1 MHRKERAPQPSLP
14 HPENHAYFP
23 QGEINQVLQR
33 EVVKR
38 AGKDNLVWA
47 IGYGSQVSGDAGKRS
62 MYDVMIVVED
72 IEKFHARNL
81 LLRPF
86 DYGQPHV
93 TKWHALLN
101 KFGFNFYHTHFM
113 NVDKNKSSLKLAV
126 ISKKDFIRG
135 CRGTVDK
142 KEAFEKG
149 AFGMYVAGRVQ
160 KVALSPLYKSEKDA
174 AVMEAA
180 INTARID
187 GVWYALGFLNNKF
200 TYDELVK
207 AYVSLSYWADVRVE
221 KRGKIETLIKNN
233 EADYRKMLEPIIEA
247 FIKNKLIKVEE
258 EGFGW
263 YEKVHSL
270 SASDTYLRLLNL
282 KKIAFLT
289 NYLKNPLSAGLTK
302 GITYAL
308 LKIARVADSLP
319 PVHRATQK
327 ITEVKLRLS
336 PQKPKK

>member
-1 MHRKERAPQPSLP
+1 MHRQERVSQPSLP
-14 HPENHAYFP
+14 QPENHAYFP
-23 QGEINQVLQR
+23 QGEINQALQKEVL
-33 EVVKR
+33 KR

-62 MYDVMIVVED
+62 MYDVMLVVED
-72 IEKFHARNL
+72 VEKFHARNL

-86 DYGQPHV
+86 DYGQPHIA
-93 TKWHALLN
+93 KWHALLN
-101 KFGFNFYHTHFM
+101 KFGFNFYHSHF
-113 NVDKNKSSLKLAV
+113 KNIDNSTSRLKLAV

-135 CRGTVDK
+135 CSGTVDR
-142 KEAFEKG
+142 KEASEKG

-160 KVALSPLYKSEKDA
+160 KAALSPYKNEKDA
-174 AVMEAA
+174 TVMEAA

-221 KRGKIETLIKNN
+221 KSRKIETLIKNS

-263 YEKVHSL
+263 YEKVHYL
-270 SASDTYLRLLNL
+270 SVSDTYLRLLNL

-302 GITYAL
+302 GIIYVL
-308 LKIARVADSLP
+308 LKVARVADSLP
-319 PVHRATQK
+319 PVHRVTQK
-327 ITEVKLRLS
+327 ITEVKLKLG
-336 PQKPKK
+336 PQNQKKL